1 MKAGLFPKLRERG
14 LRPVYAR
21 TLQDPLG
28 DLLAALAAEAG
39 VPAPPAA
46 TPTDDA
52 LRTLIGKLPSTGRV
66 VLVLDQFEE
75 FFIRFRH
82 RSDRRDA
89 FVAALR
95 SLVLDPVLDIHVVF
109 SVREDYLAEL
119 DDFKRALPGLFDR
132 AHRLLPLTA
141 FGAREAITRPLIAR
155 GIPFSPTLITKLVD
169 ELEKVGFE
177 PPLLQI
183 VCTEVYR
190 RAVLRD
196 PSALAL
202 NEEDLQRVG
211 DLQDIFRRYLDAL
224 TREMSIARD
233 SLLAR
238 NVFDALLTR
247 EGTKRAVTLADLTNA
262 QFRASEAE
270 VAEVLD
276 VLVRRYVVRREIRND
291 VPWFELIHENVVESV
306 KAWLDLDPDFVKF
319 RSTRDL
325 VVSVSRIGRSD
336 GRFDVLLNKGQIEGM
351 VGQFRSR
358 FRFDKMQAAYVFL
371 SAVKSGSDHA
381 GYWADQM
388 GPDVGV
394 SMLLEALDDRRPES
408 REIRLGAATVAGVM
422 TDPFGRIARALAG
435 FSREPD
441 EELRRAAAR
450 SYRHLVE
457 RYGTPRA
464 PASPPPPSQETPAPA
479 GSGLGAWTQRTF
491 QLEASPTYRAV
502 LGLIRAVR
510 EGRPLEALRAASESV
525 RAGNPEHDFLATRAE
540 EGDPL
545 LDQPFFERRLARRA
559 AEVRIRRTH
568 AKAVHDHAAQGALA
582 GLAAGL
588 VWTFTVGLAPFLLAV
603 VPGTLPNHETS
614 RFFAW
619 YSLLF
624 LVAFGFFGYA
634 TTAADAIE
642 SLIRGDGFRPL
653 RMARSR
659 LLLAV
664 FCAFALS
671 AADYWT
677 GLFPGWTST
686 RPYPV
691 SYEFSALLFLN
702 LFVVSTLPTSR
713 GWGTRLAVSLTLL
726 VLSSLTSLAAL
737 SAEFKRHG
745 SGGYSL
751 DRLPP
756 EVSSVRRRRPRDA
769 SPFVPGGRGPD
780 ARHRTLHRPPP
791 RDAPAGRVAVVPLAL
806 PGGRG
811 LPRSSWPP

>member
-1 MKAGLFPKLRERG
+1 M
-14 LRPVYAR
+14 
-21 TLQDPLG
+21 
-28 DLLAALAAEAG
+28 
-39 VPAPPAA
+39 
-46 TPTDDA
+46 
-52 LRTLIGKLPSTGRV
+52 
-66 VLVLDQFEE
+66 
-75 FFIRFRH
+75 
-82 RSDRRDA
+82 
-89 FVAALR
+89 
-95 SLVLDPVLDIHVVF
+95 LDPVLDIHVVF

-336 GRFDVLLNKGQIEGM
+336 GRFDVLLNKGQVEGM

-388 GPDVGV
+388 GPDVGA

-479 GSGLGAWTQRTF
+479 GSGLGAWWTQRTF

-568 AKAVHDHAAQGALA
+568 AKAVRNHGAGGPGRA
-582 GLAAGL
+582 GRRPCLDVHRRLGSLPAGRRPGHPAEPRNVEVLRL
-588 VWTFTVGLAPFLLAV
+588 V
-603 VPGTLPNHETS
+603 LPPVS
-614 RFFAW
+614 DR
-619 YSLLF
+619 L
-624 LVAFGFFGYA
+624 
-634 TTAADAIE
+634 
-642 SLIRGDGFRPL
+642 
-653 RMARSR
+653 R
-659 LLLAV
+659 LLRV
-664 FCAFALS
+664 RHHRGRRHRV
-671 AADYWT
+671 AD
-677 GLFPGWTST
+677 PG
-686 RPYPV
+686 R
-691 SYEFSALLFLN
+691 
-702 LFVVSTLPTSR
+702 
-713 GWGTRLAVSLTLL
+713 
-726 VLSSLTSLAAL
+726 
-737 SAEFKRHG
+737 
-745 SGGYSL
+745 
-751 DRLPP
+751 RLPP
-756 EVSSVRRRRPRDA
+756 PPHGPVAAPAGGLLRLRPVRRRLLDRALSRLEVDP
-769 SPFVPGGRGPD
+769 
-780 ARHRTLHRPPP
+780 
-791 RDAPAGRVAVVPLAL
+791 AL
-806 PGGRG
+806 PRQLRVLRPAVSQPLGR
-811 LPRSSWPP
+811 LHAPHE